1 MSPSSARGRGGSLM
15 LATRLKLL
23 GGNKL
28 RSRAAFVALHGL
40 CLGLASLSIAVV
52 TATFVDMHGVGRRIA
67 ALCCLLID
75 LP

>member
-1 MSPSSARGRGGSLM
+1 M
-15 LATRLKLL
+15 
-23 GGNKL
+23 
-28 RSRAAFVALHGL
+28 ALHGL

-52 TATFVDMHGVGRRIA
+52 TATFVDVHGVGRRIA